1 VRGVGFVVD
10 SWSTEMHFWR
20 VLDDAF
26 LFFFCVAVE
35 ADEGSESRA
44 TVASALLSS
53 SR

>member
-1 VRGVGFVVD
+1 VVD
-10 SWSTEMHFWR
+10 GYHFWR

-26 LFFFCVAVE
+26 LFFFFFFCVAVE